1 MTPKAATVEGMDDDF
16 TAATEMKSAS
26 PIPFLPIFF
35 SSSWRPCRVRT
46 ELQSS
51 GEEWLHI

>member
-16 TAATEMKSAS
+16 TAATEIKSAS
-26 PIPFLPIFF
+26 PVPFLPIFF